1 MSKRKNIAVIENIAV
16 NQNIFSFSGARI
28 WALITV
34 YQYEN
39 PSGYITEKYL

>member
-1 MSKRKNIAVIENIAV
+1 MPKRKNIALIENIAV